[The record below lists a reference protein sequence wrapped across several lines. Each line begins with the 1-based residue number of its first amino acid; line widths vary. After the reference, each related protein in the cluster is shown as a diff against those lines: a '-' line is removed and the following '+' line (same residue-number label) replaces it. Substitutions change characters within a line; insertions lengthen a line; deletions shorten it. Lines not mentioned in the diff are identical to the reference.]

1 MTSRGLLDTSVLFD
15 LDEIDPNL
23 LPEQW
28 TISSIAFAEL
38 AVGPVAA
45 QDPLERARRSNQA
58 RAIAELVECI
68 PFDDR
73 AAQAYAL
80 VYGAVIR
87 AGRKPRG
94 RAFDLL
100 IASTAV
106 AEGLDLYTRNP
117 QDFRGLEELLNV
129 ISV

>member
-1 MTSRGLLDTSVLFD
+1 MLLD

-38 AVGPVAA
+38 AAGPVAA
-45 QDPLERARRSNQA
+45 QDPLERARRSNQD

>member
-1 MTSRGLLDTSVLFD
+1 MLLD

-38 AVGPVAA
+38 AAGPV
-45 QDPLERARRSNQA
+45 
-58 RAIAELVECI
+58 
-68 PFDDR
+68 

-100 IASTAV
+100 IASTAL